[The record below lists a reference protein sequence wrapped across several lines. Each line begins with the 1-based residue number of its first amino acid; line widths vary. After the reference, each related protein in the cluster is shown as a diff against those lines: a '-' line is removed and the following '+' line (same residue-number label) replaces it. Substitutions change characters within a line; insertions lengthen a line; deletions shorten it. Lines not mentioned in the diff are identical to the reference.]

1 MESELPHWETPPR
14 QYWKSCETSQSQ
26 GHDVWG
32 GVPPVTKVDQFES
45 AFRAAD
51 KPVFEF
57 LQPVV
62 ERALVVT
69 DLRGAGATVF
79 RDQVRDF
86 LTVLGNGVQWDL
98 ADSDSFDTT
107 KALLERV
114 HQLRPDLIC
123 TYRNLHS
130 EAWRWPYSLGEH
142 LDVLTQIVACPVL
155 VLPHPQA
162 VRANSHTLQGTDIV
176 MAVTTHLAGDNS
188 LVNNAAGFTND
199 GGTLWLA
206 HVEDERSFGRFIDA
220 ISKIDAIDTDT
231 ARERIL
237 AQMLKEPRDYIRSCK
252 EEIINHRPSVRVEEI
267 VTVGS
272 RLTEFRR
279 LIDKYT
285 VDLLVMHT
293 KNEDQSAMHGLAY
306 PLAVEL
312 RETPLLLL

>member
-1 MESELPHWETPPR
+1 MTR
-14 QYWKSCETSQSQ
+14 
-26 GHDVWG
+26 
-32 GVPPVTKVDQFES
+32 VDQFES

-69 DLRGAGATVF
+69 DLRGASATAF
-79 RDQVRDF
+79 RDQARDF
-86 LTVLGNGVQWDL
+86 LAVLGNGVQWDL
-98 ADSDSFDTT
+98 DDGDSFDTI
-107 KALLERV
+107 KVLLERV
-114 HQLRPDLIC
+114 NERKPDLIC

-130 EAWRWPYSLGEH
+130 EAWRWPYSLGEY

-155 VLPHPQA
+155 VLPHPL
-162 VRANSHTLQGTDIV
+162 VTRTNGHTLQGTDIV

-199 GGTLWLA
+199 DGTLWLA

-237 AQMLKEPRDYIRSCK
+237 AQMLKEPGDYIRSCR
-252 EEIINHRPSVRVEEI
+252 EVIVTHRPTVRVQKI
-267 VTVGS
+267 VTAGS

-279 LIDKYT
+279 LIDKYSI
-285 VDLLVMHT
+285 DLLVMYT
-293 KNEDQSAMHGLAY
+293 KDEDQSAMHGLAY

>member
-1 MESELPHWETPPR
+1 MESELPHWETSPR

-32 GVPPVTKVDQFES
+32 CVPPVTKVDQFES

-69 DLRGAGATVF
+69 DLRGAGATAF

-86 LTVLGNGVQWDL
+86 LTVLGDGVQWDL

-252 EEIINHRPSVRVEEI
+252 EGIITYRPSVRVEEI

-272 RLTEFRR
+272 RLTEFRH

>member
-1 MESELPHWETPPR
+1 MGRESPMTR
-14 QYWKSCETSQSQ
+14 
-26 GHDVWG
+26 
-32 GVPPVTKVDQFES
+32 VDQFES

-62 ERALVVT
+62 ERVLVVT
-69 DLRGAGATVF
+69 DLRGASATAF

-86 LTVLGNGVQWDL
+86 LAVLGNGVQWDL
-98 ADSDSFDTT
+98 DDGDSFDTIEM
-107 KALLERV
+107 LLERV
-114 HQLRPDLIC
+114 NERKPDLIC

-130 EAWRWPYSLGEH
+130 EAWRWPYSLGEY

-155 VLPHPQA
+155 VLPHPL
-162 VRANSHTLQGTDIV
+162 VTRTNGRTLQGTDIV

-199 GGTLWLA
+199 DGTLWLA
-206 HVEDERSFGRFIDA
+206 HVEDEKGFGRFIDA

-237 AQMLKEPRDYIRSCK
+237 AQMLKEPGDYIRSCR
-252 EEIINHRPSVRVEEI
+252 EVIVTHRPTVRVQKI
-267 VTVGS
+267 VTAGS

-279 LIDKYT
+279 LIDKYSI
-285 VDLLVMHT
+285 DLLVMHT
-293 KNEDQSAMHGLAY
+293 KDEDQSAMHGLAY

>member
-1 MESELPHWETPPR
+1 MGLVSPM
-14 QYWKSCETSQSQ
+14 
-26 GHDVWG
+26 
-32 GVPPVTKVDQFES
+32 TKVDQFES

-69 DLRGAGATVF
+69 DLRGADATAF

-86 LTVLGNGVQWDL
+86 LAVLGNGVQWDL
-98 ADSDSFDTT
+98 DDGDSCETIE
-107 KALLERV
+107 ALLERV
-114 HQLRPDLIC
+114 NVRNPDLIC

-130 EAWRWPYSLGEH
+130 EAWRWPYSLGEY

-155 VLPHPQA
+155 VFPHPQA
-162 VRANSHTLQGTDIV
+162 DRTNGHTLQGTDIV
-176 MAVTTHLAGDNS
+176 MAITTHLAGDNS

-206 HVEDERSFGRFIDA
+206 HVEDEKSFGRFIDT

-231 ARERIL
+231 SRERIL
-237 AQMLKEPRDYIRSCK
+237 AQMLKEPGDYIRSCK
-252 EEIINHRPSVRVEEI
+252 EVIVTHRPSVRVEKI
-267 VTVGS
+267 VTVGG
-272 RLTEFRR
+272 RLAEFRR

-285 VDLLVMHT
+285 VDLLVMYT
-293 KNEDQSAMHGLAY
+293 KDADQSAMHGLAY

-312 RETPLLLL
+312 REIPLLLL

>member
-1 MESELPHWETPPR
+1 MESELPHWETSPR

-162 VRANSHTLQGTDIV
+162 VRTNSHTLQGTDIV

>member
-1 MESELPHWETPPR
+1 MESELPHWETSPR

-32 GVPPVTKVDQFES
+32 CVPPVTKVDQFES

-51 KPVFEF
+51 KPVFKF

-69 DLRGAGATVF
+69 GLRGAGATAF

-107 KALLERV
+107 KALLEQV

-252 EEIINHRPSVRVEEI
+252 GEIINHRPSVRVEEI

-285 VDLLVMHT
+285 ADLLVMHT

>member
-1 MESELPHWETPPR
+1 MGRESPMTR
-14 QYWKSCETSQSQ
+14 
-26 GHDVWG
+26 
-32 GVPPVTKVDQFES
+32 VDQFES

-69 DLRGAGATVF
+69 DLRGASAIAF
-79 RDQVRDF
+79 RDHVRDF
-86 LTVLGNGVQWDL
+86 LAVLGNGVQWDL
-98 ADSDSFDTT
+98 DDGDSFDTIEM
-107 KALLERV
+107 LLERV
-114 HQLRPDLIC
+114 NERKPDLIC

-130 EAWRWPYSLGEH
+130 GAWRWPYSLGEY

-155 VLPHPQA
+155 VLPHPR
-162 VRANSHTLQGTDIV
+162 VTRTNGHTLQGTDIV
-176 MAVTTHLAGDNS
+176 MAVTTHMAGDNS

-199 GGTLWLA
+199 DGTLWLA
-206 HVEDERSFGRFIDA
+206 HVEDERGFGRFIDA

-231 ARERIL
+231 ARERIP
-237 AQMLKEPRDYIRSCK
+237 AQMLKEPGDYIRSCR
-252 EEIINHRPSVRVEEI
+252 EVIVTHRPTVHVQKI

-279 LIDKYT
+279 LIDKYS

-293 KNEDQSAMHGLAY
+293 KDEDQSAMHGLAY

>member
-1 MESELPHWETPPR
+1 M
-14 QYWKSCETSQSQ
+14 
-26 GHDVWG
+26 
-32 GVPPVTKVDQFES
+32 TKVDQFES

-51 KPVFEF
+51 KPVFKF

-69 DLRGAGATVF
+69 DLRGAGATAF

>member
-1 MESELPHWETPPR
+1 MESELPHWETSPR

-32 GVPPVTKVDQFES
+32 CVPPVTKVDQFES

-69 DLRGAGATVF
+69 DLRGAGATAF

-107 KALLERV
+107 KALLEQV

-252 EEIINHRPSVRVEEI
+252 EGIITYRPSVRVEEI

-272 RLTEFRR
+272 RLTEFRH

>member
-1 MESELPHWETPPR
+1 MGRESPMTR
-14 QYWKSCETSQSQ
+14 
-26 GHDVWG
+26 
-32 GVPPVTKVDQFES
+32 VDQFES

-69 DLRGAGATVF
+69 DLRGASAIAV
-79 RDQVRDF
+79 RDHVRDF
-86 LTVLGNGVQWDL
+86 LAGLGNDVQWDL
-98 ADSDSFDTT
+98 DDGDSFDTIEV
-107 KALLERV
+107 LLERV
-114 HQLRPDLIC
+114 NERKPDLIC

-130 EAWRWPYSLGEH
+130 GAWRWPYSLGEY

-155 VLPHPQA
+155 VLPHPR
-162 VRANSHTLQGTDIV
+162 VTRTNGHTLQGTDIV
-176 MAVTTHLAGDNS
+176 MAVTTHMAGDNS

-199 GGTLWLA
+199 DGTLWLA
-206 HVEDERSFGRFIDA
+206 HVEDEKGFGRFIDA

-231 ARERIL
+231 ARERIP
-237 AQMLKEPRDYIRSCK
+237 AQMLKEPGDYIRSCR
-252 EEIINHRPSVRVEEI
+252 EVIVTHRPTVHVQKI

-279 LIDKYT
+279 LIDKYS

-293 KNEDQSAMHGLAY
+293 KDEDQSAMHGLAY

>member
-1 MESELPHWETPPR
+1 MS
-14 QYWKSCETSQSQ
+14 
-26 GHDVWG
+26 
-32 GVPPVTKVDQFES
+32 PVTKVDQFES

-51 KPVFEF
+51 KPVFKF

-69 DLRGAGATVF
+69 DLRGAGATAF

-86 LTVLGNGVQWDL
+86 LTVLGNGVQWNL

>member
-1 MESELPHWETPPR
+1 MGRVSPMTR
-14 QYWKSCETSQSQ
+14 
-26 GHDVWG
+26 
-32 GVPPVTKVDQFES
+32 VDQFES

-69 DLRGAGATVF
+69 DLRGASATAF

-86 LTVLGNGVQWDL
+86 LAVLGNGVQWDL
-98 ADSDSFDTT
+98 DDGDSFDTI
-107 KALLERV
+107 KVLLERV
-114 HQLRPDLIC
+114 NERKPDLIC

-130 EAWRWPYSLGEH
+130 EAWRWPYSLGEY

-155 VLPHPQA
+155 VLPHPL
-162 VRANSHTLQGTDIV
+162 VTRTNGHTLQGTDIV

-199 GGTLWLA
+199 DGTLWLA

-237 AQMLKEPRDYIRSCK
+237 AQMLKEPGDYIRSCR
-252 EEIINHRPSVRVEEI
+252 EVIVTHRPTVRVQKI
-267 VTVGS
+267 VTAGS

-279 LIDKYT
+279 LIDKYSI
-285 VDLLVMHT
+285 DLLVMYT
-293 KNEDQSAMHGLAY
+293 KDEDQSAMHGLAY

>member
-1 MESELPHWETPPR
+1 M
-14 QYWKSCETSQSQ
+14 
-26 GHDVWG
+26 
-32 GVPPVTKVDQFES
+32 TKVDQFES

-69 DLRGAGATVF
+69 DLRGAAATAF

-86 LTVLGNGVQWDL
+86 LAVLGNGVQWDL
-98 ADSDSFDTT
+98 EDGDSCKTIE
-107 KALLERV
+107 ALLERV
-114 HQLRPDLIC
+114 NVRNPDLIC

-142 LDVLTQIVACPVL
+142 LDVLTQVVACPVL
-155 VLPHPQA
+155 VFPHPQA
-162 VRANSHTLQGTDIV
+162 DRTNGHTLQGTDIV
-176 MAVTTHLAGDNS
+176 MAITTHLAGDNS

-206 HVEDERSFGRFIDA
+206 HVEDEKSFGRFIDT
-220 ISKIDAIDTDT
+220 ISKIEAIDTDT
-231 ARERIL
+231 SREQIL
-237 AQMLKEPRDYIRSCK
+237 AQMLKEPGDYIRSCK
-252 EEIINHRPSVRVEEI
+252 EVIVIHRPLVRVEKI
-267 VTVGS
+267 VTVGG
-272 RLTEFRR
+272 RLAEFRR

-293 KNEDQSAMHGLAY
+293 KDVDQSAMHGLAY

-312 RETPLLLL
+312 REIPLLLL

>member
-1 MESELPHWETPPR
+1 MGWESPMTR
-14 QYWKSCETSQSQ
+14 
-26 GHDVWG
+26 
-32 GVPPVTKVDQFES
+32 VDQFES

-62 ERALVVT
+62 ERVLVVT
-69 DLRGAGATVF
+69 DLRGASAIAF
-79 RDQVRDF
+79 RDQVRNF
-86 LTVLGNGVQWDL
+86 LAVLGNGVQWDL
-98 ADSDSFDTT
+98 DDGDSFDTIEM
-107 KALLERV
+107 LLERV
-114 HQLRPDLIC
+114 NERKPDLIC

-130 EAWRWPYSLGEH
+130 GAWRWPYSLGEY

-155 VLPHPQA
+155 VLPHPR
-162 VRANSHTLQGTDIV
+162 VTRTNGHTLQGTDIV
-176 MAVTTHLAGDNS
+176 MAVTTHMAGDNS

-199 GGTLWLA
+199 DGTLWLA
-206 HVEDERSFGRFIDA
+206 HVEDEKGFGRFIDA

-231 ARERIL
+231 ARERIP
-237 AQMLKEPRDYIRSCK
+237 AQMLKEPGDYIRSCR
-252 EEIINHRPSVRVEEI
+252 EVIVTHRPTVHVQKI

-279 LIDKYT
+279 LIDKYS

-293 KNEDQSAMHGLAY
+293 KDEDQSAMHGLAY

>member
-1 MESELPHWETPPR
+1 M
-14 QYWKSCETSQSQ
+14 
-26 GHDVWG
+26 
-32 GVPPVTKVDQFES
+32 TKVDQFES

-69 DLRGAGATVF
+69 DLRGAGATAF

-107 KALLERV
+107 KALLEQV

-162 VRANSHTLQGTDIV
+162 MRANSHTLQGTDIV

-272 RLTEFRR
+272 RLTEFRH

>member
-1 MESELPHWETPPR
+1 MTR
-14 QYWKSCETSQSQ
+14 
-26 GHDVWG
+26 
-32 GVPPVTKVDQFES
+32 VDQFES

-62 ERALVVT
+62 ERVLVVT
-69 DLRGAGATVF
+69 DLRGVSATAF

-86 LTVLGNGVQWDL
+86 LAVLGNGVQWDL
-98 ADSDSFDTT
+98 DDGDSFDTIEV
-107 KALLERV
+107 LLERV
-114 HQLRPDLIC
+114 NERKPDLIC

-130 EAWRWPYSLGEH
+130 GAWRWPYSLGEY

-155 VLPHPQA
+155 VLPHPR
-162 VRANSHTLQGTDIV
+162 VTRTNGHTLQGTDIV

-199 GGTLWLA
+199 DGTLWLA

-237 AQMLKEPRDYIRSCK
+237 AQMLKEPGDYIRSCR
-252 EEIINHRPSVRVEEI
+252 EVIVTHRPTVRVQKI
-267 VTVGS
+267 VTAGS

-279 LIDKYT
+279 LIDKYSI
-285 VDLLVMHT
+285 DLLVMYT
-293 KNEDQSAMHGLAY
+293 KDEDQSAMHGLAY

>member
-1 MESELPHWETPPR
+1 MGRESPMTR
-14 QYWKSCETSQSQ
+14 
-26 GHDVWG
+26 
-32 GVPPVTKVDQFES
+32 VDQFES

-57 LQPVV
+57 LQPVG
-62 ERALVVT
+62 ERVLVVT
-69 DLRGAGATVF
+69 DLRGASAIAF

-86 LTVLGNGVQWDL
+86 LAVLGNGVQWDL
-98 ADSDSFDTT
+98 DDGDSFDTIEM
-107 KALLERV
+107 LLERV
-114 HQLRPDLIC
+114 NERKPDLIC

-130 EAWRWPYSLGEH
+130 GAWRWPYSLGEY

-155 VLPHPQA
+155 VLPHPR
-162 VRANSHTLQGTDIV
+162 VTRTNGHTLQGTDIV
-176 MAVTTHLAGDNS
+176 MAVTTHMAGDTS
-188 LVNNAAGFTND
+188 LVNTAAGFTND
-199 GGTLWLA
+199 DGTLWLA
-206 HVEDERSFGRFIDA
+206 HVEDEKGFGRFIDA

-231 ARERIL
+231 ARERIP
-237 AQMLKEPRDYIRSCK
+237 AQMLKEPGDYIRSCR
-252 EEIINHRPSVRVEEI
+252 EVIVTHRPTVHVQKI

-279 LIDKYT
+279 LIDKYS

-293 KNEDQSAMHGLAY
+293 KDEDQSAMHGLAY

>member
-1 MESELPHWETPPR
+1 M
-14 QYWKSCETSQSQ
+14 
-26 GHDVWG
+26 
-32 GVPPVTKVDQFES
+32 TKVDQFES

-69 DLRGAGATVF
+69 DLRGAGATAF

-98 ADSDSFDTT
+98 DDGDSVDTIE
-107 KALLERV
+107 ALLKRVNERK
-114 HQLRPDLIC
+114 PDLIC

-130 EAWRWPYSLGEH
+130 EAWRWPYSLGEY

-162 VRANSHTLQGTDIV
+162 ECARNHTLQGTDIV
-176 MAVTTHLAGDNS
+176 MAVTTHLAGDGS

-206 HVEDERSFGRFIDA
+206 HVEDEQGFGRLIDA

-237 AQMLKEPRDYIRSCK
+237 AQMLKEPRDYIGSCK
-252 EEIINHRPSVRVEEI
+252 EVIVTHRPTVRVEEI

-293 KNEDQSAMHGLAY
+293 KDQDQSAMHGLAY

-312 RETPLLLL
+312 REIPMLLL

>member
-1 MESELPHWETPPR
+1 M
-14 QYWKSCETSQSQ
+14 
-26 GHDVWG
+26 
-32 GVPPVTKVDQFES
+32 TKVDQFES

-51 KPVFEF
+51 KPVFKF

-69 DLRGAGATVF
+69 DLRGVGATTF

-86 LTVLGNGVQWDL
+86 LTVLGNGVQWDF

-107 KALLERV
+107 KALLEQV

-162 VRANSHTLQGTDIV
+162 VRTNSHTLQGTDIV

>member
-1 MESELPHWETPPR
+1 MTR
-14 QYWKSCETSQSQ
+14 
-26 GHDVWG
+26 
-32 GVPPVTKVDQFES
+32 VDQFES

-69 DLRGAGATVF
+69 DLRGASATAF

-86 LTVLGNGVQWDL
+86 LAVLGNGVQWDL
-98 ADSDSFDTT
+98 DDGDSFDTIEM
-107 KALLERV
+107 LLERV
-114 HQLRPDLIC
+114 NERKPDLIC

-130 EAWRWPYSLGEH
+130 GAWRWPYSLGEY
-142 LDVLTQIVACPVL
+142 LDVLTQIVAYPVL
-155 VLPHPQA
+155 VLPHPR
-162 VRANSHTLQGTDIV
+162 VTRTNGHTLQGTDIV
-176 MAVTTHLAGDNS
+176 MAVTTHMAGDNS

-199 GGTLWLA
+199 DGTLWLA
-206 HVEDERSFGRFIDA
+206 HVEDERGFGRFIDA

-231 ARERIL
+231 ARERIP
-237 AQMLKEPRDYIRSCK
+237 AQMLKEPGDYIRSCR
-252 EEIINHRPSVRVEEI
+252 EVIVTHRPTVHVQKI

-272 RLTEFRR
+272 RLIEFRR
-279 LIDKYT
+279 LIDKYS

-293 KNEDQSAMHGLAY
+293 KDEDQSAMHGLAY

>member
-107 KALLERV
+107 KALLEQV

>member
-1 MESELPHWETPPR
+1 VS
-14 QYWKSCETSQSQ
+14 
-26 GHDVWG
+26 
-32 GVPPVTKVDQFES
+32 PVTKVDQFES

-69 DLRGAGATVF
+69 DLRGAGATAF

-107 KALLERV
+107 KALLEQV

-272 RLTEFRR
+272 RLTEFRH

>member
-1 MESELPHWETPPR
+1 MTR
-14 QYWKSCETSQSQ
+14 
-26 GHDVWG
+26 
-32 GVPPVTKVDQFES
+32 VDQFES

-69 DLRGAGATVF
+69 DLRGASATAF

-86 LTVLGNGVQWDL
+86 LAVLGNGVQWDL
-98 ADSDSFDTT
+98 DDGDSFDTI
-107 KALLERV
+107 KVLLERV
-114 HQLRPDLIC
+114 NERKPDLIC

-130 EAWRWPYSLGEH
+130 EAWRWPYSLGEY

-155 VLPHPQA
+155 VLPHPL
-162 VRANSHTLQGTDIV
+162 VTRTNGHTLQGTDIV

-199 GGTLWLA
+199 DGTLWLA

-237 AQMLKEPRDYIRSCK
+237 AQMLKEPGDYIRSCR
-252 EEIINHRPSVRVEEI
+252 EVIVTHRPTVRVQKI
-267 VTVGS
+267 VTAGS

-279 LIDKYT
+279 LIDKYSI
-285 VDLLVMHT
+285 DLLVMHT
-293 KNEDQSAMHGLAY
+293 KDEDQSAMHGLAY